1 MLQGVWVS
9 WGACVMNSSLIWVSQ
24 KFKGHRPHVCR
35 GWEAPASFLRQLQS
49 DGMSHL
55 PSVCFQHGAGR
66 VFSILWDRA
75 FSQSVDLVCSGT
87 LLLPSFPDVSPK
99 GRMLWGWGCPTGK
112 SRECVGPW
120 PQHRTL
126 SPIRGWRCSWQ
137 AQVVDFG
144 TWLNGSY
151 LVSKRLKFGL

>member
-55 PSVCFQHGAGR
+55 PLCVFSMGQGGCSPYSGTGLFLRVLILSVLGHSCSPPFLMCPQKGGCCGAGD
-66 VFSILWDRA
+66 VPLGRA
-75 FSQSVDLVCSGT
+75 GSVWGHGLSTEHCPPLGAGGVLGKHKWWT
-87 LLLPSFPDVSPK
+87 LEH
-99 GRMLWGWGCPTGK
+99 G
-112 SRECVGPW
+112 
-120 PQHRTL
+120 
-126 SPIRGWRCSWQ
+126 
-137 AQVVDFG
+137 
-144 TWLNGSY
+144 
-151 LVSKRLKFGL
+151 